1 MEQKQFVFGNE
12 TSPAKLSW
20 EDMVDLPIQVDYE
33 AIIFPAEDDSS
44 VTSELHLSKAEDGPE
59 IQGETVSSATIEA
72 PPLAEVKL
80 NSSLAAEST
89 SLNSD
94 EVQQACQPSPR
105 LEEPKTK
112 PSAGLSSEAP
122 YSRHH
127 DKNKRK
133 PWHTGANRRTDVD
146 RPKFYQSNRMPR
158 HASAVT
164 MIPRSMCI
172 EEALKHINDL
182 TQQVTALKTELHERT
197 CDLHEEREQR
207 IEFQVDCKAQK
218 EQIAELEKS
227 LERERSMRLKS
238 EEKEEKQETF
248 TVTQPTG
255 ASKLPRI
262 PTVTV
267 CVSVLH
273 ELAFLKRQ
281 AEKNASREGR
291 MAEAFVE
298 ERELRLKYEEQLKTK
313 TENDSRLK
321 EQEELIKSLKN
332 QVSQLTAELKL
343 PLKKEHHEASSQTE
357 ESMKTEASCQKEAPM
372 QNRPQRNRCGSTVRG
387 PHHENRRQ
395 NPNGGFNPNPGVY
408 INAGHHLHTSHHRDA
423 GLYMNQGPPTHG
435 NHHPTRGLQAN
446 RRFPPYRG
454 Y

>member
-1 MEQKQFVFGNE
+1 
-12 TSPAKLSW
+12 
-20 EDMVDLPIQVDYE
+20 MVDLPIQVDYE

-59 IQGETVSSATIEA
+59 IQGETVSSATLED
-72 PPLAEVKL
+72 PPLAEVQL

-122 YSRHH
+122 YSHHH

-133 PWHTGANRRTDVD
+133 PWHTGANRKTDVD

-164 MIPRSMCI
+164 MSPRSMCI

-298 ERELRLKYEEQLKTK
+298 ERELRLKYEEQLNTK

-321 EQEELIKSLKN
+321 KQEELIKSLKTQN
-332 QVSQLTAELKL
+332 IMKL
-343 PLKKEHHEASSQTE
+343 PHK
-357 ESMKTEASCQKEAPM
+357 
-372 QNRPQRNRCGSTVRG
+372 QRS
-387 PHHENRRQ
+387 P
-395 NPNGGFNPNPGVY
+395 
-408 INAGHHLHTSHHRDA
+408 
-423 GLYMNQGPPTHG
+423 
-435 NHHPTRGLQAN
+435 
-446 RRFPPYRG
+446 
-454 Y
+454 